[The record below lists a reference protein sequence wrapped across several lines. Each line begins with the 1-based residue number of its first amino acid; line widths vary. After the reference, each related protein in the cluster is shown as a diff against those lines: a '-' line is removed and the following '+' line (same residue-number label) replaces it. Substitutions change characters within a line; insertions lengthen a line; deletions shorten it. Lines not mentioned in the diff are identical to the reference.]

1 MREGCGW
8 GWGRGVEGDGDGGGV
23 WDSLG
28 TKLSRK
34 QAGIGN

>member
-1 MREGCGW
+1 
-8 GWGRGVEGDGDGGGV
+8 VEGDGDGGGV

-34 QAGIGN
+34 QAGITKQSRK